1 MLYKDVPDKH
11 VESAAKNTLGE
22 VIDVN
27 PNSYGTIQVVLEN
40 LCDQACRRV
49 NREWKRIGFDEVPYR
64 KAN

>member
-49 NREWKRIGFDEVPYR
+49 NRG
-64 KAN
+64 

>member
-1 MLYKDVPDKH
+1 MLYKEIPDKH

-22 VIDVN
+22 GRDVN
-27 PNSYGTIQVVLEN
+27 PNSYETIQVVLEN